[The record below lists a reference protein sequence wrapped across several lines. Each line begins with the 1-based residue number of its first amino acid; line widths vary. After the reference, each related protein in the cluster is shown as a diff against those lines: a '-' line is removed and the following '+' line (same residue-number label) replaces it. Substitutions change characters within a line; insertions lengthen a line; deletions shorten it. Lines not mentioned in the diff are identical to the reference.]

1 MSTSREWD
9 SDGHCE
15 IDPLTGRC
23 ATCADEGIE
32 GRVLA
37 LIGGSLAEVEMEGQV
52 REVAMDLLD
61 QVAIGDLVLVHAGV
75 AIAHLGR

>member
-1 MSTSREWD
+1 M
-9 SDGHCE
+9 
-15 IDPLTGRC
+15 TGRC

>member
-1 MSTSREWD
+1 MNTSREWD
-9 SDGHCE
+9 NGAHCE

-37 LIGGSLAEVEMEGQV
+37 LIGGSLAEVEMEGQA

>member
-1 MSTSREWD
+1 
-9 SDGHCE
+9 
-15 IDPLTGRC
+15 
-23 ATCADEGIE
+23 
-32 GRVLA
+32 VLA